1 VLPRKRAAIREPRV
15 ATFARSANGGLIV
28 TGSALAIVHRDLI
41 ITLVAKHKLPTVYFE
56 RFFVAGGGLMS
67 YGPEMLDQYQPAA
80 SYVDRILKGEKHGAH
95 N

>member
-1 VLPRKRAAIREPRV
+1 MDRPPLAPSVGVDVIPLNVRDASEIERTV

-56 RFFVAGGGLMS
+56 RFFVAGGGLMV
-67 YGPEMLDQYQPAA
+67 L
-80 SYVDRILKGEKHGAH
+80 RT
-95 N
+95 